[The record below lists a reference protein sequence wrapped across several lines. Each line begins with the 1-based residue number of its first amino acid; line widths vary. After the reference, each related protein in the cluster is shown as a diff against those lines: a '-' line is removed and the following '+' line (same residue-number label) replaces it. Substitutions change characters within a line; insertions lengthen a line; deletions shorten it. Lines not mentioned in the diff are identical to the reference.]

1 MPTSRERK
9 ALKLDLGNLTEKNMG
24 QLKKLNTAT
33 FPVKYKD
40 QFYLDLVKYFDYC
53 RLGFYADVLVG
64 SICCRLEDREDG
76 GKALY
81 IMTLSILEP
90 YRKRNLAS
98 QLVQWILD
106 RAQSKECQ
114 EKDVREIYLHVQTSN
129 KTALQFYKKFGF
141 KVTEK
146 ICDYYHNIDPP
157 DCYVLRA
164 RHKDTSHNTCEGRHP
179 CCRHVGWLRWSA
191 VARLRLLPR
200 DQDAGHDA
208 GHAGPDADDAG
219 PEREGTCHGTCH
231 GTDCGVLVPPDG
243 HETHPA
249 HVGACT
255 AADAGAKLCLDGVS
269 GSTAGAWMARATRAT
284 RTTTRSRWPRSSG
297 FSAWTTHSS
306 LCTHP
311 DT

>member
-1 MPTSRERK
+1 MIICEYVCDWLYVSAVEERSSGSSPLGRLTMEDEGRRK

-114 EKDVREIYLHVQTSN
+114 EKDVREIYLHVPNIQQN
-129 KTALQFYKKFGF
+129 CIAVLQEVWFQG
-141 KVTEK
+141 
-146 ICDYYHNIDPP
+146 
-157 DCYVLRA
+157 
-164 RHKDTSHNTCEGRHP
+164 
-179 CCRHVGWLRWSA
+179 
-191 VARLRLLPR
+191 
-200 DQDAGHDA
+200 
-208 GHAGPDADDAG
+208 
-219 PEREGTCHGTCH
+219 
-231 GTDCGVLVPPDG
+231 DG
-243 HETHPA
+243 E
-249 HVGACT
+249 
-255 AADAGAKLCLDGVS
+255 DL
-269 GSTAGAWMARATRAT
+269 
-284 RTTTRSRWPRSSG
+284 
-297 FSAWTTHSS
+297 
-306 LCTHP
+306 
-311 DT
+311 

>member
-1 MPTSRERK
+1 MIICDSVCDRLCVSAVEERSSGSSPRGLTMAEDEGKRK

-64 SICCRLEDREDG
+64 SICCRLEEREDG

-157 DCYVLRA
+157 DCYVLR
-164 RHKDTSHNTCEGRHP
+164 RPMN
-179 CCRHVGWLRWSA
+179 
-191 VARLRLLPR
+191 
-200 DQDAGHDA
+200 GHDLA
-208 GHAGPDADDAG
+208 H
-219 PEREGTCHGTCH
+219 E
-231 GTDCGVLVPPDG
+231 VLDINP
-243 HETHPA
+243 
-249 HVGACT
+249 
-255 AADAGAKLCLDGVS
+255 
-269 GSTAGAWMARATRAT
+269 
-284 RTTTRSRWPRSSG
+284 
-297 FSAWTTHSS
+297 
-306 LCTHP
+306 
-311 DT
+311 